1 MAAARNGK
9 SAGGGRAET
18 ARGSSR
24 PLDVLDERSSP
35 PEGGSRGG
43 ESAESVD
50 EHAGRRAWA
59 KSQSESLAGAS
70 AADVVKWGHETFGQ
84 RLSVMTGLGYSGVVM
99 LHVMLR
105 AVPRVPVYFID
116 TRQHF
121 PETLGLIDR
130 LRAEW
135 GLSIEV
141 LETPLSEGEIE
152 RRIGPTAWETH
163 PDLCC
168 HLRKVEPLAEVLG
181 SADAWVSALRRDQSP
196 TRATIE
202 PVEVDGRGDVKL
214 YPLAGWTRADCW
226 DYIKRNDLPY
236 NPLHNEGFPSVGCRH
251 CTRRVK
257 RGEHERAGRWS
268 GRGKLECGL
277 HRHDPGG

>member
-1 MAAARNGK
+1 MAAVRKGESTGAGRSGGARPV
-9 SAGGGRAET
+9 
-18 ARGSSR
+18 SR
-24 PLDVLDERSSP
+24 PLAVI
-35 PEGGSRGG
+35 EGGAGPVESG
-43 ESAESVD
+43 EAAESVGAAD
-50 EHAGRRAWA
+50 DHAERRAWA
-59 KSQSESLAGAS
+59 KAQSGALAGAS
-70 AADVVKWGHETFGQ
+70 AAAVMRWGYEEFGE

-121 PETLGLIDR
+121 PETLGLIER

-135 GLSIEV
+135 GLEIEV
-141 LETPLSEGEIE
+141 LETALSEEQIE
-152 RRIGPTAWETH
+152 ERIGPAAWETY

-181 SADAWVSALRRDQSP
+181 TADAWVSALRRDQSS
-196 TRATIE
+196 TRAGIDV
-202 PVEVDGRGDVKL
+202 VEVDGRGDVKL

-277 HRHDPGG
+277 HRHGPGG